1 MGVCMSRSRRQRSL
15 TIGARRLAALLAL
28 AALTSAASATAA
40 AAADRGL
47 IVIPTP
53 ASGPVLSY
61 FRLSVARGAGA
72 PAGSILLRNTSASTL
87 TIALGAVDGRTLDT
101 LGSSYAPPGSR
112 RHGATR
118 WVRVGK
124 RRVGLEALH
133 QRAETARRGAAIASV
148 VRYVI
153 GVEARVPG
161 ARHAKIQF
169 TGARVERQPS
179 ALVFLL
185 DARNRGNAILQN
197 VAGKA
202 LVTRGKRRVASIV
215 LGPGTFVT
223 RSRIAYP
230 VPAPGERP
238 AQGTVYRVRAYLRYA
253 GGIARLDTLVRFG
266 QADALRQQTYGGPK
280 LPSHGSSLPAW
291 LVALLAAAVLYGLF
305 MTLLL
310 LRRRRRPVASSGAQ

>member
-1 MGVCMSRSRRQRSL
+1 
-15 TIGARRLAALLAL
+15 
-28 AALTSAASATAA
+28 
-40 AAADRGL
+40 
-47 IVIPTP
+47 
-53 ASGPVLSY
+53 
-61 FRLSVARGAGA
+61 
-72 PAGSILLRNTSASTL
+72 
-87 TIALGAVDGRTLDT
+87 
-101 LGSSYAPPGSR
+101 
-112 RHGATR
+112 
-118 WVRVGK
+118 VGK
-124 RRVGLEALH
+124 RRVTLAPGATVPVPVSVFVPLRAHPGDYLAGVGLEALH
-133 QRAETARRGAAIASV
+133 PRAETARRGAAIASV